1 MSATCLAD
9 LESLTQP
16 EKDLLADF
24 GNGLF
29 HRCGDGRVPAA
40 GDATREIRAELL
52 RLLLLGGADIPKL
65 HEKGLR
71 VSGAWITGALDLEGC
86 RVMRDLRLADCRF
99 DGTMTLRSAAIDTLL
114 LDGSVMPG
122 LVANRVEARGSIY
135 ARAVEFQNTVDLQ
148 GARLGGDLVLDGSS
162 IRSAGDRAFDGSH
175 ISMRGDM
182 TFRDTSIHGTLHIS
196 GAQLGGDLAL
206 TGANIVHPDAA
217 GVNAVGIRV
226 GGDMVLRG
234 ARIAGET
241 NLIGA
246 RIAGDITL
254 DSGTFGLP
262 GKLALTLN
270 RAVIEGALF
279 LRNGARVLGALSLNG
294 TQAGIIVD
302 EKESWP
308 GPGDLLLNRFTYK
321 GVLASNVDARSRL
334 DWLSRQ
340 DPARWGEDF
349 WPQPYEQL
357 AHVLTE
363 MGHREHARTVL
374 YEKERLQ
381 RKARQLRTKSRVL
394 RMVNAWNNGMVW
406 ATVGYGLQPLFAFLW
421 IGVLW
426 LISIGLLTAVQ
437 FQGQLRPN
445 SAVLLRAPE
454 WVLCGQLTSQEIM
467 LPSLNQTRSGLAR
480 DGQSQLECFLE
491 QPEAESYPRFSKW
504 IYSLE
509 TMIPGIESGQRNYW
523 SPDSRFAL
531 GYIAK
536 LFEYVQ
542 VVLGF
547 GLGVLA
553 FAGFS
558 GLVRTRT

>member
-1 MSATCLAD
+1 MSVSCLAD
-9 LESLTQP
+9 LEPLTQP
-16 EKDLLADF
+16 EADLLAGL

-29 HRCGDGRVPAA
+29 HRCGDGGLPAA
-40 GDATREIRAELL
+40 GDTTREVRAELL
-52 RLLLLGGADIPKL
+52 RLVLLGGDGVPRL

-99 DGTMTLRSAAIDTLL
+99 DATPILRSAAIDTLL
-114 LDGSVMPG
+114 LDGSALPG
-122 LVANRVEARGSIY
+122 IVANRLEARGSVY
-135 ARAVEFQNTVDLQ
+135 ARAVEFQNAVDLQ
-148 GARLGGDLVLDGSS
+148 GARLGGDLMLDGSS
-162 IRSAGDRAFDGSH
+162 IRSAGHRAFDGSH

-182 TFRDTSIHGTLHIS
+182 TFRDTSIHGAVSVS
-196 GAQLGGDLAL
+196 GAQIGGDLAL
-206 TGANIVHPDAA
+206 PGAEIEHPDAA
-217 GVNAVGIRV
+217 GMTAVGVRV

-246 RIAGDITL
+246 RIEGDISF

-270 RAVIEGALF
+270 RAVIKGALF
-279 LRNGARVLGALSLNG
+279 LRNGARVQGALSLNG
-294 TQAGIIVD
+294 TEAGIIVD

-308 GPGDLLLNRFTYK
+308 GPGDLLLNRFTYR
-321 GVLASNVDARSRL
+321 GFLASDVDATSRL

-340 DPARWGEDF
+340 NPTRWGEDF

-381 RKARQLRTKSRVL
+381 RRARQVRTRSRAA
-394 RMVNAWNNGMVW
+394 RIVNACNNGLLWV
-406 ATVGYGLQPLFAFLW
+406 TIGYGLQPLFAFLW

-437 FQGQLRPN
+437 WQGQLRPN

-454 WVLCGQLTSQEIM
+454 WVLCGKPVGQDVV
-467 LPSLNQTRSGLAR
+467 LPSLNQTRTGLAQ
-480 DGQSQLECFLE
+480 DGQSQLECFLA
-491 QPEAESYPRFSKW
+491 QPEAASYPRFSKW

-509 TMIPGIESGQRNYW
+509 IMIPGIESGQRNYW
-523 SPDSRFAL
+523 SPDTRFIL
-531 GYIAK
+531 GYCAK
-536 LFEYVQ
+536 LFEYLQ
-542 VVLGF
+542 VVVGF

-558 GLVRTRT
+558 GLVKTRT